1 MKKPHQRLCAS
12 LLCLAASI
20 FMPQVQAQPPTAPG
34 TRMGC
39 VFQGPTGKTFIDA
52 QRSRDQIAADLKA
65 AYAGSG
71 SSRVADACLAGQLA
85 NMPAAV
91 YQNLASKHP
100 GKYAPLSPQ
109 ASSTNSVGPAPAAR
123 GPRNLPLN
131 YAFIAL
137 DSAIPSGFLFFDPIG
152 VSDSHKVI
160 GTVYDNDG
168 NPSLALYQSGMVEIM
183 IAGAFVNAVSRQG
196 VAAGAV
202 VTDPINFYTQ
212 AAIFHGSSTELI
224 PRAPDEVTSYV
235 ASVTDQGT
243 ALVMSTD
250 ATGINTA
257 YLYQNR
263 KLRKLTF
270 ASANYVVLTGMNNAL
285 TIVGWLST
293 QPNVD
298 TAFKFDANTG
308 TTTLL
313 PPLASNPSSWA
324 IGINNLGDIVGYSFV
339 FSGTE
344 NIGIW
349 SGGRPFET
357 YFTEGTAQIP
367 TISNWLL
374 INDARLIVITR
385 TNDQQSY
392 LIPTKG
398 TRVLLSDYVN
408 YDVATYGTL
417 SSVVGLNNFAELT
430 GLTSFSYNFFL
441 KP

>member
-1 MKKPHQRLCAS
+1 M
-12 LLCLAASI
+12 
-20 FMPQVQAQPPTAPG
+20 
-34 TRMGC
+34 
-39 VFQGPTGKTFIDA
+39 
-52 QRSRDQIAADLKA
+52 
-65 AYAGSG
+65 
-71 SSRVADACLAGQLA
+71 
-85 NMPAAV
+85 
-91 YQNLASKHP
+91 
-100 GKYAPLSPQ
+100 
-109 ASSTNSVGPAPAAR
+109 
-123 GPRNLPLN
+123 
-131 YAFIAL
+131 
-137 DSAIPSGFLFFDPIG
+137 
-152 VSDSHKVI
+152 
-160 GTVYDNDG
+160 YDNDG
-168 NPSLALYQSGMVEIM
+168 NPSLALYQSGMVKIM